1 MTLNRWYRD
10 ATASGSSRSSLYL
23 LAGIF
28 AMAGPVL
35 VGVWTPQLNAQSP
48 VPRPDSSAAP
58 SSLTFEV
65 ASVKPNKSGE
75 PFVRLGIQP
84 GGRYTATNVPL
95 RLLIRNAY
103 QIQDFQLIGAPDWV
117 SSDRFD
123 IVAKA
128 EGDVPPSPPGGPPGP
143 IQFMLRALLAERFNL
158 KVHSEQR
165 ELPIYALV
173 VARNDGK
180 LGAQLRPA
188 AVDCAAVMAGRRG
201 GPPPAPPQPG
211 ERMPC
216 GMRIGPGQ
224 LTGGSLPVSQI
235 ANTLSPFVGRV
246 VVDRTGLSGNFD
258 FDLTW
263 TPDQIPQG
271 PPPPGAPQLPPI
283 DPNGPSILT
292 AVQEQLGLKLDS
304 TKGPV
309 DVLVVDRVARP
320 TPD

>member
-1 MTLNRWYRD
+1 MMSRNGWFFLV
-10 ATASGSSRSSLYL
+10 TAAPVLAGAVSSHL
-23 LAGIF
+23 LAQ
-28 AMAGPVL
+28 
-35 VGVWTPQLNAQSP
+35 TPA
-48 VPRPDSSAAP
+48 PRPDSGVTAP
-58 SSLTFEV
+58 SPTFEV
-65 ASVKPNKSGE
+65 ASVRPNKSGE

-103 QIQDFQLIGAPDWV
+103 QLQDSQIIGAPGWV
-117 SSDRFD
+117 DSDRFD

-128 EGDVPPSPPGGPPGP
+128 EGDVPPSVPGGPPGP

-158 KVHSEQR
+158 KMHSEQR

-173 VARNDGK
+173 LARADGR
-180 LGAQLRPA
+180 LGPQLRPA
-188 AVDCAAVMAGRRG
+188 AADCAAVLAARRG
-201 GPPPAPPQPG
+201 GPPPASPQPG
-211 ERMPC
+211 ERLPC

-224 LTGGSLPVSQI
+224 LSGGSLPLSLFASTI
-235 ANTLSPFVGRV
+235 SPFVQRV

-258 FDLTW
+258 FELSW

-271 PPPPGAPQLPPI
+271 PPPPGAPQQPPI
-283 DPNGPSILT
+283 DPGGPSILT

-304 TKGPV
+304 TRGPV
-309 DVLVVDRVARP
+309 EVFVIDNVTQP

>member
-1 MTLNRWYRD
+1 MSPIGRKTRPRHWRRSVYFLACLLTTLHLR
-10 ATASGSSRSSLYL
+10 
-23 LAGIF
+23 
-28 AMAGPVL
+28 
-35 VGVWTPQLNAQSP
+35 AQSP
-48 VPRPDSSAAP
+48 AP
-58 SSLTFEV
+58 SQESNIATSGPTFEV

-75 PFVRLGIQP
+75 SFVRIGNQP
-84 GGRYTATNVPL
+84 GGRFTATNVPL

-128 EGDVPPSPPGGPPGP
+128 EGEVPPTAPGGPPGP

-158 KVHSEQR
+158 KMHSERR
-165 ELPIYALV
+165 ELPIYALIL
-173 VARNDGK
+173 ARSDGK

-188 AVDCAAVMAGRRG
+188 AVDCAAIQAGRRG

-211 ERMPC
+211 ERLPC
-216 GMRIGPGQ
+216 GIRVGPGQ
-224 LTGGSLPVSQI
+224 LTGGSMPMSQL
-235 ANTLSPFVGRV
+235 ATLLAPFVQRV
-246 VVDRTGLSGNFD
+246 VVDRTGLTGNFD

-271 PPPPGAPQLPPI
+271 PPPAGAPLLPPV

-304 TKGPV
+304 TNGPV
-309 DVLVVDRVARP
+309 DVLVVDRVEQP

>member
-1 MTLNRWYRD
+1 LVYFLACLLTTLHLRAQSQAPGQESNVR
-10 ATASGSSRSSLYL
+10 T
-23 LAGIF
+23 
-28 AMAGPVL
+28 AGP
-35 VGVWTPQLNAQSP
+35 
-48 VPRPDSSAAP
+48 
-58 SSLTFEV
+58 TFEV

-75 PFVRLGIQP
+75 PFVRIGNQP
-84 GGRYTATNVPL
+84 GGRFTATNVPL

-128 EGDVPPSPPGGPPGP
+128 EGEVPPAAPGGPPGP

-158 KVHSEQR
+158 KMHSERR
-165 ELPIYALV
+165 ELPIYALIL
-173 VARNDGK
+173 ARSDGK

-188 AVDCAAVMAGRRG
+188 AVDCAALQAGRRG
-201 GPPPAPPQPG
+201 GPPLAPPQPG
-211 ERMPC
+211 ERLPC
-216 GMRIGPGQ
+216 GIRVGPGQ
-224 LTGGSLPVSQI
+224 LTGGSMPISQL
-235 ANTLSPFVGRV
+235 ATLLAPFVQRV
-246 VVDRTGLSGNFD
+246 VVDRTGLTGNFD

-271 PPPPGAPQLPPI
+271 PPPAGAPLLPPV

-309 DVLVVDRVARP
+309 DVLVVDRVEQP

>member
-1 MTLNRWYRD
+1 MMSQIGWYR
-10 ATASGSSRSSLYL
+10 
-23 LAGIF
+23 IF
-28 AMAGPVL
+28 VMAAPVL
-35 VGVWTPQLNAQSP
+35 ACAGTSHLLAQSP
-48 VPRPDSSAAP
+48 APRPDPAVTSGP
-58 SSLTFEV
+58 TFEV
-65 ASVKPNKSGE
+65 ASVRPNKSGE

-95 RLLIRNAY
+95 RLLIRDAY
-103 QIQDFQLIGAPDWV
+103 QVQDFQIIGAPDWV
-117 SSDRFD
+117 NSDRFD

-128 EGDVPPSPPGGPPGP
+128 EGDVPPSAPGGPPGP

-158 KVHSEQR
+158 TMHSEQR
-165 ELPIYALV
+165 ELSIYALV
-173 VARNDGK
+173 LARADGK
-180 LGAQLRPA
+180 LGPQLRPA
-188 AVDCAAVMAGRRG
+188 AVDCAAVMATRRG
-201 GPPPAPPQPG
+201 GPPPAAPQPG

-224 LTGGSLPVSQI
+224 LTGGSLPLSQL
-235 ANTLSPFVGRV
+235 ASTLSPFVQRV

-283 DPNGPSILT
+283 DPGGPSILT
-292 AVQEQLGLKLDS
+292 AVQEQLGLRLDS
-304 TKGPV
+304 ARGPV
-309 DVLVVDRVARP
+309 EVFVIDRVAQP